1 LKRAA
6 LVVLFFLFA
15 TTFSPAQE
23 QGIKGLVSNATTRQP
38 AAGDDVVLLSLDQGM
53 KEADRTKTNAR
64 GEFSFAS
71 ADAKS
76 PHLVRVKHQDV
87 NYFEQV
93 PPGTHSIQITVF
105 NAAAKVPDIKLMD
118 QSQVYETKG
127 DKAHIIELFRLRNT
141 SRPPLT
147 QPTFEFYL
155 PEGATI
161 QLGQAV
167 SGGIPVKSSPVPL
180 KEKNKYAFQFP
191 LRPGITQFEIVYNM
205 PFSGTLP
212 IKPRFT
218 SAADSFYVVVPQE
231 ISFAAA
237 NDAIFKPLPQWP
249 VDPTITGV
257 KVYAAQNFKPT
268 QNLSFAISGEGLLPE
283 PQQDASA
290 QSPQPPGVEPR
301 GNTSPKPGGGLGTPN
316 DRPDPMHNG
325 QWIFLGIL
333 CLFLAAGGVYV
344 YTSNLSSGG
353 VAAAPAPVGA
363 AAKKTPA
370 AGSSSLLDAMKE
382 EMFQLETD
390 RLQQKISQAEYESAK
405 AALDKTLQRAM
416 QRQKSGK

>member
-1 LKRAA
+1 MKRAA
-6 LVVLFFLFA
+6 FVVLFFLFA
-15 TTFSPAQE
+15 TTFTPAQE

-64 GEFSFAS
+64 GEFTFAT
-71 ADAKS
+71 ADAKT
-76 PHLVRVKHQDV
+76 PHLIRVKHQDV

-118 QSQVYETKG
+118 QSQVYESKG
-127 DKAHIIELFRLRNT
+127 DKVHVIELFRLRNT

-147 QPTFEFYL
+147 QPSFEFYL
-155 PEGATI
+155 PEGASI

-167 SGGIPVKSSPVPL
+167 SGGIPVKSAPVPL

-191 LRPGITQFEIVYNM
+191 VRPGITQFEVVYNL
-205 PFSGTLP
+205 PFGGSLP
-212 IKPRFT
+212 IKPKFT
-218 SAADSFYVVVPQE
+218 AAADSFYVVVPQG

-237 NDAIFKPLPQWP
+237 DESIFKPLPQWP
-249 VDPTITGV
+249 VDPSITGV
-257 KVYAAQNFKPT
+257 KVYAVQNFKPA
-268 QNLSFAISGEGLLPE
+268 QDLSFAISGEGLLPE
-283 PQQDASA
+283 PQQEAA
-290 QSPQPPGVEPR
+290 GQAPQAGGVEPR
-301 GNTSPKPGGGLGTPN
+301 GNTNPAPGGGLGTPN

-325 QWIFLGIL
+325 QWVFLGIL
-333 CLFLAAGGVYV
+333 CLFLAAGAVYV
-344 YTSNLSSGG
+344 YTSSLSGG
-353 VAAAPAPVGA
+353 PALPTAVAPV
-363 AAKKTPA
+363 
-370 AGSSSLLDAMKE
+370 AGSKKAPGGANPLLDAMKE